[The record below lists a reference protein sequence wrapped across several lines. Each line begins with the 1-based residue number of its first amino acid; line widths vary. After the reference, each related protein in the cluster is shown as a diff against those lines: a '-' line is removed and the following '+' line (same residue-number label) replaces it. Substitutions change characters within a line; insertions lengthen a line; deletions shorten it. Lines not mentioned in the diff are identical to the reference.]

1 MARNLNLI
9 AACALTMVTFA
20 SARSQDST
28 PSSPSLGDLARQAQK
43 DKNKDRDSASKPA
56 VKVFTNDDLPSSS
69 GGVSAVLG
77 ASLGG
82 GSGAVAPGQTGSNL
96 SPAETFAQL
105 DKFVDRVESVD
116 KATLVRNVLKEK
128 SNVAF
133 PGRAAWERRLFAARD
148 AYVVQARAVLE
159 KGRQILASA
168 GSLKGA
174 KDPNDPRV
182 KEISAE
188 LQTFARDA
196 MQTDAGL
203 LAVINEGRDLASLPS
218 AH

>member
-1 MARNLNLI
+1 MARSLNLI
-9 AACALTMVTFA
+9 VACALALVTFA
-20 SARSQDST
+20 PARAQDSP

-43 DKNKDRDSASKPA
+43 DKNRDRDSATKPA
-56 VKVFTNDDLPSSS
+56 GKVFTNDDLPSSS
-69 GGVSAVLG
+69 GGVSTVLG
-77 ASLGG
+77 AALGG
-82 GSGAVAPGQTGSNL
+82 GSGAASPGQAGPNP

-116 KATLVRNVLKEK
+116 KATLVRSVLKEK
-128 SNVAF
+128 SNVEF

-148 AYVVQARAVLE
+148 AYVVQARAVLQ

-168 GSLKGA
+168 GSLKGTQ
-174 KDPNDPRV
+174 DPNDPRV
-182 KEISAE
+182 KEINGE

-203 LAVINEGRDLASLPS
+203 LAVINEGRDLASQPS